1 MKTIVTPRLLI
12 YLVLTF
18 LPMLLF
24 AQFAETYSVNANGA
38 NFYQDSY
45 NPSEAS
51 EVYTHPQTGSL
62 FDSKLDLNSFNGV
75 NFATY
80 TGSTTGTG
88 TDLDTELDTDDPW
101 IDVENPD
108 DVMPLGDGILI
119 SVLFIG
125 LFMCYIFIRVYKTK
139 LKSRR

>member
-1 MKTIVTPRLLI
+1 M
-12 YLVLTF
+12 
-18 LPMLLF
+18 PMLLF
-24 AQFAETYSVNANGA
+24 AKDAETYTVKANGA

-101 IDVENPD
+101 IDVY
-108 DVMPLGDGILI
+108 ILWLFFLTFEMSLMI
-119 SVLFIG
+119 QSLFCLHTSTPTVAFFFLPQVLIA
-125 LFMCYIFIRVYKTK
+125 LV
-139 LKSRR
+139 L